1 MFDVNGSEFW
11 ILLVVAVVVIGP
23 ARLPGYVAQ
32 VKQWAVH
39 ARTLVQDLRGRV
51 ESELGADAGVDWAAL
66 DPRAYDPRRIVRD
79 ALAEDAPA
87 STPPSLEPQSPAPQF
102 SPAPQSPPAPS
113 LTPVADNPVAATP
126 SPEQGA
132 HRAA

>member
-1 MFDVNGSEFW
+1 MFDVNGSEFL

-32 VKQWAVH
+32 VKRWAVH

-51 ESELGADAGVDWAAL
+51 ESELGAEAGVDWAAL

-79 ALAEDAPA
+79 ALAEDPPA
-87 STPPSLEPQSPAPQF
+87 NLRTSPAP
-102 SPAPQSPPAPS
+102 SP
-113 LTPVADNPVAATP
+113 TPVADIPVPATP